1 MTLEE
6 LVGNIRPLLPD
17 PVDELQVAAMLES
30 QGVTDEAAVAEY
42 GMADVFELAHHVYP
56 LLTPAAPAAEPPPEP
71 ARPWW
76 ADVMHGL
83 LYLMPSAVYPAVF
96 AVLGGPDMLRG
107 LVFATT
113 AGWVWGAGTSWI
125 GHRLTGAGA
134 TRLAART
141 LVLLGGGGFVLA
153 FAGALLIL
161 RWYGGG
167 VELVLFVLAQTG
179 FQVASGILLFHR
191 REVLLL
197 AAMLPACLAGVMHLI
212 SGYAE
217 EMVPPVL
224 VAGLLSVSL
233 ALVAGYRTG
242 RVRGN
247 DPGKVPPARVL
258 ALGAL
263 PSTVYAALCAAF
275 LLHTDVRY
283 VMGPVDLA
291 VGVTPLVVGMGAVE
305 WRVHRLFDQAGA
317 LLRRCASPA
326 LFDRAMWRLLLRELA
341 TCLLVLGA
349 LALVLLSA
357 LRAGGVLT
365 VHGALLIDAHVL
377 LGGAFFLGFVLIR
390 TGGTGRATACLALV
404 LPVDVVLV
412 EVTAAGPAR
421 YGDVPVFLGCCAAL
435 SILLLTALRRSVGQV
450 RHYR

>member
-17 PVDELQVAAMLES
+17 PVDELQVAAVLES
-30 QGVTDEAAVAEY
+30 QGVTDEGAADVY
-42 GMADVFELAHHVYP
+42 GMADVFELAHHVYAA
-56 LLTPAAPAAEPPPEP
+56 LTPTEPPAPPPPRP

-83 LYLMPSAVYPAVF
+83 LYLMPSAVYPAVY

-113 AGWVWGAGTSWI
+113 AGWVWGAGSSWV

-134 TRLAART
+134 TRMAARA
-141 LVLLGGGGFVLA
+141 LVLLGAGGFALA

-197 AAMLPACLAGVMHLI
+197 VAMLPACLFGVMHLM
-212 SGYAE
+212 SGYADE
-217 EMVPPVL
+217 VVPPVL
-224 VAGLLSVSL
+224 VAGVFSVGL
-233 ALVAGYRTG
+233 ALTAAYRTS
-242 RVRGN
+242 RVPGN
-247 DPGKVPPARVL
+247 DPGKVPPARAL

-263 PSTVYAALCAAF
+263 PSTAYAALCAAF

-305 WRVHRLFDQAGA
+305 WRVHRLFDQAGE
-317 LLRRCASPA
+317 LLQRCATPT
-326 LFDRAMWRLLLRELA
+326 LFDRAVWRLLLRELA
-341 TCLLVLGA
+341 LCLLVLGA
-349 LALVLLSA
+349 LALVLLAA
-357 LRAGGVLT
+357 LRWSGALT
-365 VHGALLIDAHVL
+365 VHGALLIDAHVV

-390 TGGTGRATACLALV
+390 TGGPGWAVGCLAVV

-412 EVTAAGPAR
+412 GATAGDPSR

-435 SILLLTALRRSVGQV
+435 AVLLLAALRRSVGQV